1 MINFFLKFFK
11 KPTLKHSPSFAWAQY
26 CIDNPSAPD
35 CRFYD
40 V

>member
-1 MINFFLKFFK
+1 MIKFLLNLFK
-11 KPTLKHSPSFAWAQY
+11 KAKAKHSPSLSWAQY
-26 CIDNPSAPD
+26 CINNPSAPD